1 MSSSADDVAALDALR
16 RDYQRLLQR
25 LEANQQ
31 TFNRL
36 ARSVYQV
43 QEDERRRLARE
54 LHDGL
59 GQNLTAL
66 SHLLGMLA
74 DGLPDSAEPQ
84 RQLARQALEVCRG
97 TLEDTRQLSRLLRP
111 QILDDLG
118 LVAAL
123 RWLCR
128 SMQASAGITCTL
140 EADGEWRADSEIET
154 VLFRV
159 AQEGLTNAVR
169 HSGAS
174 CVALRVHV
182 TGPMVELEVQDDGNG
197 PGSRDLFGGG
207 GGLSGLRERLRLHDG
222 QLLVRAAQPQGLRL
236 LARLP
241 LPPQAP
247 GGAQ

>member
-1 MSSSADDVAALDALR
+1 MSGPHDEQGALESLR
-16 RDYQRLLQR
+16 RDYQLLLGR

-66 SHLLGMLA
+66 SHLLGMLV
-74 DGLPDSAEPQ
+74 DGLPEQAAPARD
-84 RQLARQALEVCRG
+84 LARQALEICRG

-111 QILDDLG
+111 PILDDLG

-123 RWLCR
+123 RSLCR
-128 SMQASAGITCTL
+128 SMQESTGVACTL
-140 EADGEWRADSEIET
+140 NADGDWRGDSETET

-169 HSGAS
+169 HAGATQ
-174 CVALRVHV
+174 V
-182 TGPMVELEVQDDGNG
+182 TLQLCTSGPMIELEVRDNG
-197 PGSRDLFGGG
+197 CGSGDRDPFASG
-207 GGLSGLRERLRLHDG
+207 GGLGGLRERLRLHDG
-222 QLLVRAAQPQGLRL
+222 QLQVRPGKPRGLL
-236 LARLP
+236 LRARLP
-241 LPPQAP
+241 LPAARASS
-247 GGAQ
+247 AQ